1 MVNNKRK
8 FTLEIEALFKGD
20 KAKENAKSLGK
31 DITSILENI
40 GKSGDAMDYFREL
53 VQYIGLIDSELS
65 AFRAAHSD
73 DFDKIFSGL
82 DSNLQQQLEG
92 IFQTT
97 KANLTTIDQL
107 RRRIT
112 DTETKIPKEG
122 VKSLDKSEQGVIAD
136 EAKKIKSDIESL
148 YADLGKPITISN
160 RLGPQKMLA
169 EAKTYLNDFAREWDG
184 VNERVARG
192 LGIGVGGT
200 GTGSAGGSNPITD
213 ELDEMSQNIKNS
225 IRELE
230 DQIEKLKEQ
239 KEGLTKILN
248 DSQNIKSDDV
258 DLSVD
263 SVRKLVD
270 EYETLSN
277 SIKNVDHSSDEYYN
291 SLARIVEVSS
301 KMNAALKKLKQSDDS
316 VKEIFRN
323 TVLFEGEG
331 VRKTLFGQL
340 AAGGGDQVYKDWRT
354 RAKNKRDTYNIA
366 IDEKTTQ
373 IRDLKVTEA
382 QIEQNKK
389 LGLSYKSLAKYAVD
403 YMNISSKVGRG
414 DTLTN
419 DDEKLMSQMAKD
431 LKAFAKAKK
440 IAMQDL
446 DDIFAKAETGGF
458 ADEDAMLKELCK
470 TLGVQIPKNAQKA
483 KDAVKELDNVADTIS
498 VSSDSSDNSGL
509 RTGSSSDNG
518 VSDTVLSNLESTI
531 KQEIS
536 SIRDK
541 MGELDISEIINGIKQ
556 EIGLLSDKLDFS
568 NLEEV
573 IRGELSST
581 NTNIDEAASRI
592 VAAILGDSGT
602 VPGGTN
608 GAGGTINSS
617 RNNRGMSDVEQN
629 VMQTSIKSILDTST
643 QKSKNFLQ
651 GKGNAKETMH
661 LFNKSG
667 VISSVQGNNYV
678 VDGST
683 LVNQMLSNLKHDVIM
698 SLHDHPN
705 AIDAFTP
712 DDIAT
717 YAKQYYG
724 QGTKLHGIIA
734 NSIIKT
740 IDFNGISQETAI
752 KISQSYFDN
761 LAQAAD
767 EYSNIF
773 SFDKGEI
780 IPTDAVNMLQD
791 TDPFKYTATMDAL
804 MDLANASLYDAFE
817 KNGVEPTIKQ
827 FTKSQIPELVQYI
840 GDIQSKSQ
848 NALGPV
854 EKLQNLISS
863 LVPDKTIDWNKYSNE
878 LNQFVNGKLNER
890 DVFDKIYGDVKSSGA
905 PKEAT
910 YQDKL
915 NTVNQITKAYD
926 NYYAAKDKFD
936 NADDGKA
943 AERAEE
949 SFERAKENLE
959 LYQDKYHSVMA
970 TMEDG
975 SKMHIPLDDSFD
987 QEIRNIL
994 DDADKIKDIDL
1005 VPKSAGA
1012 AVEGYEAIDRAIEK
1026 ISTRTK
1032 DIDNL
1037 DQKVGY
1043 FKDSAIQKH
1052 LSYLQ
1057 KAKSDIESQDS
1068 NFIYGSKDKYN
1079 QATSLISKLET
1090 LSSRQSL
1097 YNDFKDNIVN
1107 TDKFREF
1114 NATGE
1119 HVRTVLDGIKDG
1131 TFTTVEQCVAR
1142 LKELGGAIENVG
1154 DSSQVQP
1161 AEEVVSKIASTE
1173 GESNATSEVAS
1184 LEMLDAK
1191 LKEVTAAVE
1200 AKTQAFRD
1208 EGAVVDEVIASEK
1221 QALEGLDNKLAE
1233 ISTQAKLVGD
1243 SFQQVQQ
1250 LSNVTTKDNKQTDAA
1265 QDGKTTTSEIVNDQ
1279 TYNVS
1284 SEIEQLSIL
1293 EQKVNEVKAAVES
1306 KTQAFKEEGTVVDT
1320 VITKELEALEVLSTY
1335 LDVIRLTINEVADS
1349 LNLIKSTNLNELQN
1363 DSVNDTENTTTSNTQ
1378 DLNNKYALD
1387 STLSTTNS
1395 ILQSILAAVSGGES
1409 TNQVVK
1415 ALEGAIADLKVAAD
1429 TLKTNANDIKQKTKD
1444 STKEILTRSEKTK
1457 ETSSEPKKIK
1467 ETSTSSTQ
1475 TKQTFDELK
1484 NAEVSNF
1491 EKYKQDVE
1499 SSIYATDEFKDR
1511 VSKLGAELNNIGD
1524 AKGLDAW
1531 KQNIAA
1537 FQDEFSRYEDTN
1549 KKILTGEINSITK
1562 EAANA
1567 MKSIKTT
1574 IDPEKDSEGYKRQ
1587 LAAQEAIQQGFKEI
1601 QIASDA
1607 CTNQIKN
1614 NQFSEIDAFKKA
1626 KAELLLKK
1634 QELLQSVHAY
1644 EKEYDLLNS
1653 GGKSGKKY
1661 GATDIMRETTR
1672 YNQFQQYAGDANM
1685 GFKDSGVFNAKLQEY
1700 ISAYNRLIAVREKL
1714 ASKTVL
1720 TDRDVQEFND
1730 AKQAAVNYG
1739 KELDKMIAKSKKLMS
1754 NSYNKGKIGS
1764 DIDVEDA
1771 LSRKKALTDFVTGMH
1786 DASESTIKFSNDY
1799 QECTF
1804 KMKNSEGTFTKMT
1817 ATLDKTTH
1825 KMYSVAGEVTKY
1837 KTAFGE
1843 FIGSLK
1849 GEFLKLGRYMVASFG
1864 IQEVIQAVRMGV
1876 GYVKEIDNALTD
1888 LKKVTNETD
1897 AGYERFLQTMSKTAG
1912 VVGST
1917 VAELT
1922 TMAAEW
1928 ARLGWILNQPH
1939 YIVIYK

>member
-1 MVNNKRK
+1 MTNNKRK

-31 DITSILENI
+31 DITSILEDI
-40 GKSGDAMDYFREL
+40 GKSGDAMNYFREL

-65 AFRAAHSD
+65 AFRSAHSD

-122 VKSLDKSEQGVIAD
+122 IKSLDKSEQGAIAD
-136 EAKKIKSDIESL
+136 EAKKIKSDVEGL

-169 EAKTYLNDFAREWDG
+169 EAKVYLNDFAREWDG

-192 LGIGVGGT
+192 LGVGVGGT

-230 DQIEKLKEQ
+230 NQIEKLKEQ

-263 SVRKLVD
+263 AVRKLVD

-389 LGLSYKSLAKYAVD
+389 LGLSYKSLAKYAID

-483 KDAVKELDNVADTIS
+483 KDAVKELDNVADTIG

-531 KQEIS
+531 KQEIL

-556 EIGLLSDKLDFS
+556 EIGSLSDKLDFS

-581 NTNIDEAASRI
+581 NTNIHEAASRI
-592 VAAILGDSGT
+592 VAAILGDGGT
-602 VPGGTN
+602 TPGDTN
-608 GAGGTINSS
+608 GAGGTTNSS
-617 RNNRGMSDVEQN
+617 RNNRGMSGVEQ
-629 VMQTSIKSILDTST
+629 
-643 QKSKNFLQ
+643 
-651 GKGNAKETMH
+651 
-661 LFNKSG
+661 
-667 VISSVQGNNYV
+667 
-678 VDGST
+678 
-683 LVNQMLSNLKHDVIM
+683 
-698 SLHDHPN
+698 
-705 AIDAFTP
+705 
-712 DDIAT
+712 
-717 YAKQYYG
+717 
-724 QGTKLHGIIA
+724 
-734 NSIIKT
+734 
-740 IDFNGISQETAI
+740 
-752 KISQSYFDN
+752 
-761 LAQAAD
+761 
-767 EYSNIF
+767 
-773 SFDKGEI
+773 
-780 IPTDAVNMLQD
+780 
-791 TDPFKYTATMDAL
+791 
-804 MDLANASLYDAFE
+804 
-817 KNGVEPTIKQ
+817 
-827 FTKSQIPELVQYI
+827 
-840 GDIQSKSQ
+840 
-848 NALGPV
+848 
-854 EKLQNLISS
+854 
-863 LVPDKTIDWNKYSNE
+863 
-878 LNQFVNGKLNER
+878 
-890 DVFDKIYGDVKSSGA
+890 DVKSSGA
-905 PKEAT
+905 PKETT

-926 NYYAAKDKFD
+926 KYYTAKDKFD

-1043 FKDSAIQKH
+1043 FKDSAIQEH

-1131 TFTTVEQCVAR
+1131 TFTTVEQCVAK
-1142 LKELGGAIENVG
+1142 LKELGGAIDNVG

-1173 GESNATSEVAS
+1173 GESNATSEIAS
-1184 LEMLDAK
+1184 LEMLDTK
-1191 LKEVTAAVE
+1191 LKEVKTAIE

-1208 EGAVVDEVIASEK
+1208 EGSVVDEIVASEK
-1221 QALEGLDNKLAE
+1221 QSLEGLATKLTE
-1233 ISTQAKLVGD
+1233 VSTQAKLVGD
-1243 SFQQVQQ
+1243 SFQQIQQ
-1250 LSNVTTKDNKQTDAA
+1250 LSSLSNATTTDNKQTDTVT
-1265 QDGKTTTSEIVNDQ
+1265 DGTTTTSGIVNDQ

-1284 SEIEQLSIL
+1284 SEIEQLSVL
-1293 EQKVNEVKAAVES
+1293 EQKVNEVKAAIES

-1335 LDVIRLTINEVADS
+1335 LDVIRLTINEVVS
-1349 LNLIKSTNLNELQN
+1349 GLNLIKSTNLNELQN
-1363 DSVNDTENTTTSNTQ
+1363 DSVNDIENTTTSNAQ
-1378 DLNNKYALD
+1378 EINNKYALD

-1395 ILQSILAAVSGGES
+1395 ILQSILTVVSGDES
-1409 TNQVVK
+1409 TDQISKV
-1415 ALEGAIADLKVAAD
+1415 LDGAVLDLKAAAD
-1429 TLKTNANDIKQKTKD
+1429 ALRTSANEVKQESKKGTKSKPKD
-1444 STKEILTRSEKTK
+1444 DKPTTSKKRGKEDEL
-1457 ETSSEPKKIK
+1457 
-1467 ETSTSSTQ
+1467 
-1475 TKQTFDELK
+1475 TFDEIK
-1484 NAEVSNF
+1484 NNEISNF
-1491 EKYKQDVE
+1491 EKYKKDVE
-1499 SSIYATDEFKDR
+1499 NSIHVTDQFKNKLSELELQLKD
-1511 VSKLGAELNNIGD
+1511 VDDVEDLNTWKQNVEKFQGAFGIHESASKKQLIGEINDINKD
-1524 AKGLDAW
+1524 AKDAIKGLDL
-1531 KQNIAA
+1531 NELS
-1537 FQDEFSRYEDTN
+1537 DDT
-1549 KKILTGEINSITK
+1549 E
-1562 EAANA
+1562 
-1567 MKSIKTT
+1567 
-1574 IDPEKDSEGYKRQ
+1574 RR
-1587 LAAQEAIQQGFKEI
+1587 AAQERIIQGFKEI
-1601 QIASDA
+1601 QIASDI
-1607 CTNQIKN
+1607 CTNSVKKN
-1614 NQFSEIDAFKKA
+1614 QYDEISAFNAA
-1626 KAELLLKK
+1626 KQQLAEKKK
-1634 QELLQSVHAY
+1634 QLLEEAAIYRQQY
-1644 EKEYDLLNS
+1644 GFMN
-1653 GGKSGKKY
+1653 GGKSGKNY
-1661 GATDIMRETTR
+1661 GSTAVMRETTR
-1672 YNQFQQYAGDANM
+1672 YNKFKQYASDENQ
-1685 GFKDSGVFNAKLQEY
+1685 GFKDSTLFNEKLQQY
-1700 ISAYNRLIAVREKL
+1700 INAYDRLIAKRQEISNKSVR
-1714 ASKTVL
+1714 
-1720 TDRDVQEFND
+1720 TDRDEQEFND
-1730 AKQAAVNYG
+1730 AKQAAADYG
-1739 KELDKMIAKSKKLMS
+1739 KELDKMIAKSNKLMS
-1754 NSYNKGKIGS
+1754 NSYNQGKIGS

-1897 AGYERFLQTMSKTAG
+1897 AGYERFLQTMSKTAA